1 MEECRRFNSSSQP
14 SPSAFPAEWCAAA
27 ASVQFVFWTG
37 ESSGRS
43 NPLHTPPGLRF
54 KDSPIGTLA
63 SPLAVDVR
71 RCVSRMPRKVVSG
84 PDYDDEYDD
93 DYDEYDEDYDDY
105 GETGHSDDIQHP
117 VKEEKE
123 SSKKS
128 SSTVPVLWRCSMCMF
143 DNHESMVYC
152 EMCGVFRESFMKS
165 AKDGSIKVHGIPS
178 DFGTPS
184 MPKSDCT
191 KMPVNTRTTDFD
203 GDPEIK
209 NASISHEKVGST
221 QYTSAGSSSGAGKKL
236 KEDQSSRA
244 SSSAQNEDVAQK
256 LSSDIQKLGLEKNEV
271 DTAKPYLPEEY
282 KPEKWMFANE
292 ESGVLSQLNLAI
304 VGHVD
309 SGKSTLSGR
318 LLHLLGRISKKD
330 MHKNEK
336 EAKEKGKGS
345 FAYAWAMDESSEER
359 ERGVTM
365 TVAVAYLETKKY
377 RVVLL
382 DSPGHK
388 DFVPNM
394 ISGATQ
400 ADAAI
405 LVVDACTGSFEA
417 GMDGEGG
424 KSVGQTKEHAQLIR
438 SFGVEQLIVA
448 VNKMDA
454 IGYSKERFE
463 FIKVQLGS
471 FLRSCNFKD
480 SSVTW
485 IPLSAVENQNL
496 IKIPSDVRLTSWYQG
511 FCLLDAIGSLQ
522 LPSRDVSKPLIL
534 PICDVIKSQSTG
546 QFAAFGKLETGAI
559 RIGSKVLISPCGEV
573 AAVKSIER
581 DSNSCDIARAG
592 DNVAGIDGSKLI
604 LGGILCNPG
613 FPVPVSNFLE
623 LRVLVLDVTI
633 PILIGY
639 QVEFHIH
646 HVKEAARV
654 TKIVALLDKAGKP
667 SKTAPRFL
675 KSKQNAVVQV
685 TLDAPVCVQEFSKCR
700 ALGRAFLRSS
710 GSTIA
715 VGVVTRA
722 KATTQEKKTL

>member
-1 MEECRRFNSSSQP
+1 
-14 SPSAFPAEWCAAA
+14 
-27 ASVQFVFWTG
+27 
-37 ESSGRS
+37 
-43 NPLHTPPGLRF
+43 
-54 KDSPIGTLA
+54 
-63 SPLAVDVR
+63 
-71 RCVSRMPRKVVSG
+71 MPRKVVSG
-84 PDYDDEYDD
+84 PDYDDEYGD
-93 DYDEYDEDYDDY
+93 DYDEYDDDYDDY
-105 GETGHSDDIQHP
+105 GETGHGDTQLP
-117 VKEEKE
+117 MKEEKE
-123 SSKKS
+123 SLKKS
-128 SSTVPVLWRCSMCMF
+128 SGAVPVLWRCSMCMF

-152 EMCGVFRESFMKS
+152 EMCGVFRESFIKS
-165 AKDGSIKVHGIPS
+165 SKDGSIKVNRIPS
-178 DFGTPS
+178 DSGKPL
-184 MPKSDCT
+184 MPKSDST
-191 KMPVNTRTTDFD
+191 KVPLKTRTADFG
-203 GDPEIK
+203 GDTEIK
-209 NASISHEKVGST
+209 NAGISHEKVSST
-221 QYTSAGSSSGAGKKL
+221 QSASVGSSSGTGKKVKHIALPEDVPVERTTQLISDHFQL
-236 KEDQSSRA
+236 KEEQSSRA
-244 SSSAQNEDVAQK
+244 GSSAENEDAAQK
-256 LSSDIQKLGLEKNEV
+256 LSSDIHKLGLEKNEV
-271 DTAKPYLPEEY
+271 DVAKTCLPEEY
-282 KPEKWMFANE
+282 KPEKWMFADE
-292 ESGVLSQLNLAI
+292 ESGVPSQLNLAI

-318 LLHLLGRISKKD
+318 LLHLLGKISKKD

-336 EAKEKGKGS
+336 EAKEKGKAS

-405 LVVDACTGSFEA
+405 LVVDACSGSFEA

-454 IGYSKERFE
+454 VGYSKERFE

-480 SSVTW
+480 SSVIW

-496 IKIPSDVRLTSWYQG
+496 INIPSDGHLTSWYQG
-511 FCLLDAIGSLQ
+511 FCLLEAIDSLQ

-546 QFAAFGKLETGAI
+546 QLAAFGKLETGAI
-559 RIGSKVLISPCGEV
+559 RNGSKVLVSPCGEV
-573 AAVKSIER
+573 ATVKTIER

-592 DNVAGIDGSKLI
+592 DNVAVSLLGIEGSKLVP
-604 LGGILCNPG
+604 GGVLCNPG
-613 FPVPVSNFLE
+613 FPVLVSNFLE

-633 PILIGY
+633 PILVGY

-685 TLDAPVCVQEFSKCR
+685 TLESPVCVQEFSKCR

-715 VGVVTRA
+715 VGVVMRVLGQD
-722 KATTQEKKTL
+722 KS

>member
-715 VGVVTRA
+715 VGVVTRVLR
-722 KATTQEKKTL
+722 QDQN